1 MVVEDAYTP
10 AEQQT
15 LIRLARLTLEEIT
28 AYRPAPD
35 VALDTLPPALREPR
49 ACFVTLR
56 RRADDALRGCTGTL
70 VAQRPLAQEVV
81 LTTVQTAFSDPR
93 FPPLLA
99 AELPEI
105 RVEISVLTPSQPLAF
120 DGPEDL
126 LARLTPGID
135 GVTLR
140 VHGRRATFLPQVW
153 DAYPDPEVFLGLLC
167 QKMGLP
173 PDTWRSPDARVET
186 YHAIVI
192 EEPA

>member
-1 MVVEDAYTP
+1 M
-10 AEQQT
+10 
-15 LIRLARLTLEEIT
+15 
-28 AYRPAPD
+28 
-35 VALDTLPPALREPR
+35 
-49 ACFVTLR
+49 
-56 RRADDALRGCTGTL
+56 
-70 VAQRPLAQEVV
+70 

-167 QKMGLP
+167 QKMGLL
-173 PDTWRSPDARVET
+173 PDTWRSLMPAWKRTTRSSSKSQRNAAPPPFCIPRPDCYNHCSGATKQGACIHRRNRCENLRSCWRWRF
-186 YHAIVI
+186 
-192 EEPA
+192 